1 MLPLAERFNQYLKKF
16 VAFPRW
22 LQGAILLG
30 TMGILALGSFL
41 LQPSVTP
48 GPVEDPFANSTG
60 LALDVFFKLILVVGL
75 IFIASIIL
83 RRMKGEKG
91 IKSTRQ
97 MALKESITL
106 APRRNLHL
114 VEVNGRKFMIGS
126 TDQAVNLIAE
136 VSEVENPVLESN
148 FVSAP
153 VDEFKNL
160 LSSTIKQK
168 GV

>member
-1 MLPLAERFNQYLKKF
+1 M
-16 VAFPRW
+16 
-22 LQGAILLG
+22 
-30 TMGILALGSFL
+30 
-41 LQPSVTP
+41 QPSGTP

-91 IKSTRQ
+91 FRSARQ
-97 MALKESITL
+97 MVLTESVNL
-106 APRRNLHL
+106 APRRSLHL

-126 TDQAVNLIAE
+126 TDQTVNLIAE
-136 VSEVENPVLESN
+136 VTEVENSMLESN
-148 FVSAP
+148 VVSAP

-160 LSSTIKQK
+160 LSSTINQK